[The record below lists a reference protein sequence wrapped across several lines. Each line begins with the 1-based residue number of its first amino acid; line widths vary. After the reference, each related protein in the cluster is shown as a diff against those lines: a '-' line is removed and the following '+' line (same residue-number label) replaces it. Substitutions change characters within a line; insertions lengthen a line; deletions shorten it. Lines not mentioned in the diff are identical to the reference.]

1 MTISGVSSVGQ
12 IQPGGKPIAVSQTT
26 QGEGFDFVSLSP
38 EAQIAH
44 DHAYGVE
51 VAHNTSDVRA
61 DFVADLQRRLDDPTY
76 LNETVLNGIV
86 AGIINNSEI

>member
-12 IQPGGKPIAVSQTT
+12 IQPSGKPIAVSQTI
-26 QGEGFDFVSLSP
+26 QGEGVDFVSLSP

-51 VAHNTSDVRA
+51 AAHNTSDLRE
-61 DFVADLQRRLDDPTY
+61 DFVADLRKRMDEPTY
-76 LNETVLNGIV
+76 LNETVLNGIA